1 MGRTHVAV
9 RHVNR
14 QATTGRFI
22 SLEGG
27 EGAGKSTQ
35 VACLAAA
42 LADRGVHTLVT
53 REPGGTEG
61 AEAIRSLL
69 MQGDVAR
76 WSAHSETLLFAAARA
91 DHVEKRIRPALGAG
105 HWVICDRFIDS
116 TRAYQGVAGGID
128 DAAVLAIHGFGT
140 RGLLPDR
147 TFILE
152 VPIDEGRARAATR
165 DGAAADRF
173 AALGDNFHADVAAA
187 FRLIAAQEPDRC
199 RLIDASLRPDAVTA
213 AILDQLA
220 DLLP

>member
-1 MGRTHVAV
+1 MTG
-9 RHVNR
+9 
-14 QATTGRFI
+14 QTTAGRFI

-173 AALGDNFHADVAAA
+173 AARGDDFHADVASA
-187 FRLIAAQEPDRC
+187 FRRIAEQEPDRC
-199 RLIDASLRPDAVTA
+199 RLIDASASPDAVTA